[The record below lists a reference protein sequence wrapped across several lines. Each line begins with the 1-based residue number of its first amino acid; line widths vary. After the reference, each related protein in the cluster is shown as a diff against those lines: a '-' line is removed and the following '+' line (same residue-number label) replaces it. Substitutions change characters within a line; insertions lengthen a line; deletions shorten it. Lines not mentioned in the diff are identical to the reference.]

1 MTGAL
6 CLFQLIKYCIIAL
19 NNVIL
24 IYKQICITL
33 GGFFVAQSMTI
44 RIDEELHKQAKIKAT
59 IEGISLKEYIL
70 NLIKEDLA
78 KAAKDTNK

>member
-1 MTGAL
+1 M
-6 CLFQLIKYCIIAL
+6 
-19 NNVIL
+19 
-24 IYKQICITL
+24 
-33 GGFFVAQSMTI
+33 AQSMTI